1 MNNSAL
7 KLFHELMKKGWIDR
21 NDNSLMWNLVEDNEA
36 RDELDQIPDSELGD
50 YLHAL
55 NPNRSL
61 PRNKKGLKRL
71 LNVDI

>member
-1 MNNSAL
+1 MNQDIA
-7 KLFHELMKKGWIDR
+7 
-21 NDNSLMWNLVEDNEA
+21 
-36 RDELDQIPDSELGD
+36 DSELGD